1 MPKMNSL
8 NSEAS
13 ILPRRM
19 SAAFRRKDFE
29 LGEGDFLLF
38 HLLPPLTLPP
48 LRSPFAFRTPAGPS
62 PSHMAAL
69 PACLGSPLHHHY
81 PNDQGW

>member
-13 ILPRRM
+13 IF
-19 SAAFRRKDFE
+19 AAQDVGGLQKEGLE
-29 LGEGDFLLF
+29 LGEGDFFLF

-48 LRSPFAFRTPAGPS
+48 LRSPFASRTPAGPS
-62 PSHMAAL
+62 PSHMALFCILQKTSSGAQQFT
-69 PACLGSPLHHHY
+69 PS
-81 PNDQGW
+81 